1 MANIK
6 ARKVHKFDFKPF
18 SQKQLRVLNWWSENS
33 PVKDRRMMIADGS
46 IRAGKTLAITLSF
59 ILFVM
64 KNYNNQNAAIAGK
77 SVGAVRRNIVPN
89 MLSMLLSLGFDY
101 VDHRSDNYIEIIK
114 GDTVNNVY
122 LFGLKDATS
131 ASHIQGLTL
140 ASAFVDEC
148 VIADREGFNQLLG
161 RCSVDGSKI
170 FCSCNPESP
179 YHWFYT
185 DFIKQAKKKNILYIH
200 FNMDDNPSLSEEIKE
215 EYKRMF
221 SGVWASRFI
230 DGQWVTANGLVYDM
244 FNDDTHIIDF
254 NDIPFEE
261 AQKWC
266 LGIDYGT
273 ANPTAALLCFKTY
286 DGDIYVVDEY
296 YHAGG
301 QLKGMEDD
309 DDFDNVTGYEEQ
321 KTDLEYTSDMR
332 MFLTDHQ
339 GFTSLTWRQLDTVI
353 DPAAASFCLQMRKMG
368 MRVKHAN
375 NSVLDGIR
383 TVATYL
389 GNNRLFICDKCTN
402 LISEMHNYSWDE
414 KAQLKGIDQVVKQ
427 HDHAQDALR
436 YSVMYLKDKR
446 DVSRA
451 AINVGYW

>member
-1 MANIK
+1 
-6 ARKVHKFDFKPF
+6 
-18 SQKQLRVLNWWSENS
+18 
-33 PVKDRRMMIADGS
+33 
-46 IRAGKTLAITLSF
+46 
-59 ILFVM
+59 
-64 KNYNNQNAAIAGK
+64 
-77 SVGAVRRNIVPN
+77 
-89 MLSMLLSLGFDY
+89 MLLSLGYDY

-131 ASHIQGLTL
+131 AGHIQGLTL
-140 ASAFVDEC
+140 CSAFIDEA
-148 VIADREGFNQLLG
+148 VIADRDGFNQLIG
-161 RCSVDGSKI
+161 RCSIDGSKI

-185 DFIKQAKKKNILYIH
+185 DFIKQARKKNILYIH
-200 FNMDDNPSLSEEIKE
+200 FTMDDNPSLSEEIKE
-215 EYKRMF
+215 EYRRMF
-221 SGVWASRFI
+221 SGVWADRFI
-230 DGQWVTANGLVYDM
+230 AGKWEVANGLVYDM
-244 FNDDTHIIDF
+244 FNDDTHLIDF

-309 DDFDNVTGYEEQ
+309 DFDNITGYEEQ

-389 GNNRLFICDKCTN
+389 GNNRLFICGKCKN
-402 LISEMHNYSWDE
+402 LIGELHDYSWDE
-414 KAQLKGIDQVVKQ
+414 KAQEKGDDRPKKE
-427 HDHAQDALR
+427 HDHACITGDTLIKTENGYVMIKDLVGTEGKVWTMNPETKEVFLSNYKNVMKTGVNRKLLRITFEDGNYIDVTSDHPILTEDGWKEAGNLTTEDNIVSAL
-436 YSVMYLKDKR
+436 D
-446 DVSRA
+446 
-451 AINVGYW
+451 

>member
-1 MANIK
+1 
-6 ARKVHKFDFKPF
+6 
-18 SQKQLRVLNWWSENS
+18 
-33 PVKDRRMMIADGS
+33 
-46 IRAGKTLAITLSF
+46 
-59 ILFVM
+59 
-64 KNYNNQNAAIAGK
+64 
-77 SVGAVRRNIVPN
+77 
-89 MLSMLLSLGFDY
+89 
-101 VDHRSDNYIEIIK
+101 
-114 GDTVNNVY
+114 
-122 LFGLKDATS
+122 
-131 ASHIQGLTL
+131 
-140 ASAFVDEC
+140 
-148 VIADREGFNQLLG
+148 
-161 RCSVDGSKI
+161 
-170 FCSCNPESP
+170 
-179 YHWFYT
+179 
-185 DFIKQAKKKNILYIH
+185 
-200 FNMDDNPSLSEEIKE
+200 
-215 EYKRMF
+215 
-221 SGVWASRFI
+221 
-230 DGQWVTANGLVYDM
+230 M

-389 GNNRLFICDKCTN
+389 GNNKLFICDKCTN

-414 KAQLKGIDQVVKQ
+414 KAQEKGIDAVIKK
-427 HDHAQDALR
+427 HDHACITGDTLIKTENGYIMIKDLVGTEGKVWTMNPETKEVFLSNYKNVMKTGVNRKLLRITFEDGNYIDVTPDHPILTEDGWKEAGNLTTEYNIVSSIVNVKVSSIVEIESQDVYNMEVEYTHCFLATESDIVCHNCDALR